1 MATFTIKIEQIDNG
15 FVVVDA
21 ESRQEAKDKARE
33 LWYEGVTNWTDGD
46 IKLSVAEEET
56 VG

>member
-1 MATFTIKIEQIDNG
+1 MAAFTIKIEQIDNG
-15 FVVVDA
+15 FVEVEA

-46 IKLSVAEEET
+46 ITLSIAEEDDA
-56 VG
+56 